1 MTSFLGVILAR
12 AGSKRL
18 PNKNTM
24 PFHYGADIV
33 ELAVDRCMVYG
44 IPTILSTDIPE
55 YLQTFKSRTTV
66 KMMER
71 PEHLRGDEV
80 DPVDVVLDLLN
91 SIEEVPDYIILM
103 QPTSRTWSFGSLI
116 WAMDWVDEEAAS
128 GMFSVNPAYK
138 PNGCFYIVRTADF
151 IKQRTFFVENAW
163 VYVMSWE
170 ESVDIDNLWD
180 FRVAQAVVSG
190 QVTGK

>member
-18 PNKNTM
+18 PKKNTM
-24 PFHYGADIV
+24 SFRFEKDIV
-33 ELAVDRCMVYG
+33 ELTVERCIANDLPVV
-44 IPTILSTDIPE
+44 LSTDIIKH
-55 YLQTFKSRTTV
+55 LRRFKDMPGVRL
-66 KMMER
+66 MER
-71 PEHLRGDEV
+71 PKYLCGDEV
-80 DPVDVVLDLLN
+80 DPVDVVLDLLH
-91 SIEEVPDYIILM
+91 SIEDFPEYIILM
-103 QPTSRTWSFGSLI
+103 QPTSQTWNFGSLT
-116 WAMDWVDEEAAS
+116 WAMKKVERDETS

-138 PNGCFYIVRTADF
+138 PNGCFYIVRTADL

-163 VYVMSWE
+163 VYVMSWG

-180 FRVAQAVVSG
+180 FRVAQAVVSR

>member
-24 PFHYGADIV
+24 PFRFELDIV
-33 ELAVDRCMVYG
+33 ELAVDSCLNNRLPVV
-44 IPTILSTDIPE
+44 LSTDIPKH
-55 YLQTFKSRTTV
+55 LQGYKDKSGVRV
-66 KMMER
+66 LER
-71 PEHLRGDEV
+71 PEHLRGDDV

-103 QPTSRTWSFGSLI
+103 QPTSRTWSFGNLL
-116 WAMDWVDEEAAS
+116 WAMDWVDEKAAS

-138 PNGCFYIVRTADF
+138 PNGCFYIVRTDDF
-151 IKQRTFFVENAW
+151 IRQCTFFVEDSF
-163 VYVMSWE
+163 VYVMPWD

-180 FRVAQAVVSG
+180 FRVAQAVLNQ
-190 QVTGK
+190 QVFRK